1 MKRKKI
7 TAKKFSGVMFKHIF
21 HVPTSCN
28 MGTGV
33 LFKLISP
40 VTGDVIKSMRY
51 IDVFDVSEFTDDD
64 VNTVTDS
71 DMTRYYEEFKSNILQ
86 YARPKFEELC
96 KPILLYVL
104 NLELI

>member
-1 MKRKKI
+1 MKKI
-7 TAKKFSGVMFKHIF
+7 TAKKLKSIINKNIF

-33 LFKLISP
+33 MFKFISP

-51 IDVFDVSEFTDDD
+51 IDIFDVSEFTDDD
-64 VNTVTDS
+64 INTLTDDDIS
-71 DMTRYYEEFKSNILQ
+71 RYFEEFKSNILQ

-96 KPILLYVL
+96 KPILLNLL